1 MAKKNGLP
9 TAALVCALA
18 VASGACDKLLPVRR
32 QVLAAPPAVDTA
44 PVKPASAPRARRPA
58 APRPD
63 TSSVGEDEA
72 FNLIRRGLRRLVA
85 AEQGFYAEN
94 GAYTEDFDRL
104 GFKPEGEAAFKFL
117 WLTRDGWA
125 ASGTHPAVPGRD
137 CVIFV
142 GRVNAAPT
150 SLKYVRT
157 AREGVPACDVTP
169 PQPRRSDAPAP
180 VASRAADTA
189 NALAAVNPFVQMRV
203 DLRNLVRSQDAYHAT
218 QGTYSRRTEPLALQY
233 LWQRGVTVAILNADP
248 HSWAARASHVAQ
260 PGKSC
265 VIWLGP
271 VRTRPVT
278 DAQQRSPERSG
289 VPVCDE

>member
-1 MAKKNGLP
+1 MKIGIP
-9 TAALVCALA
+9 TTALVCALA
-18 VASGACDKLLPVRR
+18 VGSAACDKLLPVRPAI
-32 QVLAAPPAVDTA
+32 VAAPPADTA
-44 PVKPASAPRARRPA
+44 PARPAPRARRPS
-58 APRPD
+58 APPRD
-63 TSSVGEDEA
+63 TSAVGEDQA

-104 GFKPEGEAAFKFL
+104 GFKPEAEASFKFL
-117 WLTRDGWA
+117 WVTREGWA
-125 ASGTHPAVPGRD
+125 ASGTHPALPGRD

-157 AREGVPACDVTP
+157 AREGVAACDVTP
-169 PQPRRSDAPAP
+169 PSPRRSDAPAP
-180 VASRAADTA
+180 VLAAATDTA
-189 NALAAVNPFVQMRV
+189 SALEAVNPFVQMRV
-203 DLRNLVRSQDAYHAT
+203 DLRNLIRSQDAYHAT

-248 HSWAARASHVAQ
+248 HSWAARASHAAQ

-265 VIWLGP
+265 VIWFGP
-271 VRTRPVT
+271 VRARPVT
-278 DAQQRSPERSG
+278 DAQQRSPERAG